1 MRRLLPLRKI
11 RSLEAA
17 VQAVWGRARIAW
29 DLVKLVR
36 PAIRLRPGMRYTFW
50 STLHNYLVF
59 CTVGGVMPRR
69 VVIDLEMSLGLRFRC
84 RGVAGGWNQAAS
96 AVGTNSSGLVR
107 TPLPPTTAYKKKV
120 HWHLVS

>member
-1 MRRLLPLRKI
+1 
-11 RSLEAA
+11 
-17 VQAVWGRARIAW
+17 
-29 DLVKLVR
+29 
-36 PAIRLRPGMRYTFW
+36 
-50 STLHNYLVF
+50 
-59 CTVGGVMPRR
+59 MPRR

-96 AVGTNSSGLVR
+96 AGGTNSSGLVR